1 MNRERQR
8 ARRRSWPVLTVFA
21 CIVGLQLLVTVISID
36 LMSAIRAYVTGE
48 SLYSKGQKDAQL
60 HLIDYAEHHR
70 EEDYRRFLSEL
81 ALPIGYRI
89 REAMQ
94 RTPPDLAAAARG
106 LLPGRQPRDDIP
118 GGIRLFRWFHRTP
131 LMADAIV
138 TWTRATRRSSRCG
151 CSPTG
156 RTRACAPAT

>member
-70 EEDYRRFLSEL
+70 EEDYR
-81 ALPIGYRI
+81 ALPRARWPCRSATAIA

-94 RTPPDLAAAARG
+94 KPQPDRAEARPRPAARAA
-106 LLPGRQPRDDIP
+106 P
-118 GGIRLFRWFHRTP
+118 T
-131 LMADAIV
+131 
-138 TWTRATRRSSRCG
+138 TTTSRA
-151 CSPTG
+151 
-156 RTRACAPAT
+156 